1 MKVALLRC
9 CTTPIFLKQYETSTN
24 AVLEKL
30 GMTIVGDDEFN
41 CCGYPLRNFNRKAYI
56 LASARNL
63 ALAERRSL
71 DILTVCNCCFGSL
84 KHAEHIMKNDGALRE
99 EIGRTLAKGGLRY
112 EGRITS
118 KHLLQVLYHD
128 IGIET
133 IQRKFQKTF
142 HGLKIATHYGCHLL
156 RPKEIVAFD
165 NPFAPVKFD
174 QLVEATGAKSIT
186 WSAKLDCCG
195 SPLWG
200 VNDELSMG
208 LTERKLVSAKNAGAD
223 YLCVACSYCQL
234 QFDRIQ
240 KSILPRIGPGKQLPS
255 ILYTQ
260 LLGLC
265 LGVDEGA
272 LGLNQN
278 QIPAGSVLRFL
289 ETAEPASGSGKQS
302 VPGMHNQAIPSLA

>member
-24 AVLEKL
+24 AVLAKL
-30 GMTIVGDDEFN
+30 GMTIVGDAEFN
-41 CCGYPLRNFNRKAYI
+41 CCGYPLRNFNRKAYV

-71 DILTVCNCCFGSL
+71 DVLTVCNCCYGSL
-84 KHAEHIMKNDGALRE
+84 KHAEHIMKKDGALRE
-99 EIGRTLAKGGLRY
+99 ETGRTLAKEGLRY
-112 EGRITS
+112 DGRITA

-128 IGIET
+128 IGIDK
-133 IQRKFQKTF
+133 IKQRLQRTF

-174 QLVEATGAKSIT
+174 QLVEVTGAKSIP
-186 WSAKLDCCG
+186 WPAKLDCCG

-200 VNDELSMG
+200 VNDELSMA
-208 LTERKLVSAKNAGAD
+208 LTEKKLVSAKSAGAD
-223 YLCVACSYCQL
+223 YLCAACSYCQL

-240 KSILPRIGPGKQLPS
+240 KAMLPRIGPEKQLPS

-265 LGVDEGA
+265 LGVDEDT

-278 QIPAGSVLRFL
+278 QLPAGGVLRFL
-289 ETAEPASGSGKQS
+289 ETTEPTLGSGKQS
-302 VPGMHNQAIPSLA
+302 APGMHDQAITSLA